1 MAQPPR
7 RSRPSRRRSGDLPTG
22 SDTERTPVTE
32 ADVIEAIEA
41 DPNAAVDAD
50 PIEVIPV
57 GPPTPGVT
65 AVPEDEP
72 VGVHR
77 KAAPPIAPE
86 AIMANMETALKE
98 AMTIE
103 GAVGV
108 ALVDY
113 TSGMALG
120 ILGGSKE
127 LDLNVAAAGNTDVM
141 RAKMRTMEM
150 LHLGDQIEDIL
161 ITLGK
166 QYHVIRPLS
175 GRAGKGLFLYIVL
188 MKDRANLA
196 LARHSLKRIEEEIE
210 V

>member
-1 MAQPPR
+1 MTQPPR
-7 RSRPSRRRSGDLPTG
+7 RSRPSRRRSGDPPAG
-22 SDTERTPVTE
+22 SDTERGAVTE
-32 ADVIEAIEA
+32 ADVIEATEA
-41 DPNAAVDAD
+41 GPHPAGDTEPV
-50 PIEVIPV
+50 EVV
-57 GPPTPGVT
+57 SVAGPTPDV
-65 AVPEDEP
+65 APPEDEP

-150 LHLGDQIEDIL
+150 LHIGDQIEDIL

-166 QYHVIRPLS
+166 QYHVIRPLT
-175 GRAGKGLFLYIVL
+175 GRAGKGLFLYLVL